1 MSVTTTTTTTAAA
14 TGNAAASQGESFLK
28 ENAFCNIRRF
38 LIFFS
43 SKI

>member
-1 MSVTTTTTTTAAA
+1 MSVTTTTTAAA
-14 TGNAAASQGESFLK
+14 TGNAATSQGKSFLK
-28 ENAFCNIRRF
+28 ENAFCNNRRF